1 MSVAV
6 EGRRRLRN
14 TERVS
19 HCAIMATACA
29 ERSFRLRWE
38 YRLATRLLRPVGR
51 RSTTYTDVLR
61 AGLGGE
67 EGAEAVGL
75 EPAT

>member
-51 RSTTYTDVLR
+51 LR